1 LLILIFPIHRT
12 WKREE
17 GIEEGIEER
26 KRKKERKR
34 GEISKTTQ
42 KREVV
47 SLTLCV

>member
-12 WKREE
+12 WKR
-17 GIEEGIEER
+17 EEGIEER